1 MLAHKP
7 KVLHGT
13 HHSGLLLNLPR
24 TATVLMHSQQR
35 SRMHA
40 VPASKAPTAPLSD
53 TSSVVVFT
61 TPGCPFC
68 RKAKQTLQGLEVAY
82 KVSNLALNVVCV

>member
-1 MLAHKP
+1 MLAHKA
-7 KVLHGT
+7 KLLHGT
-13 HHSGLLLNLPR
+13 QHTRLLLDTPR
-24 TATVLMHSQQR
+24 TAAVLVHSQQR

-61 TPGCPFC
+61 TPGCQFC
-68 RKAKQTLQGLEVAY
+68 RKAKQTLQGLDVPY